1 MKNQNIDKSLWAVSE
16 LEKDFFVLRGKNE
29 SSKILTNKHNTNIDH
44 IQFHFCL
51 KGQLDFMYNNSTYSF
66 NVNEE
71 NAILLFNPDKN
82 LPIEVNIFPGS
93 WLVSILV
100 PIKKFHSFF
109 SESAD
114 HISFL
119 NQTTSLIL

>member
-51 KGQLDFMYNNSTYSF
+51 K
-66 NVNEE
+66 
-71 NAILLFNPDKN
+71 
-82 LPIEVNIFPGS
+82 
-93 WLVSILV
+93 
-100 PIKKFHSFF
+100 
-109 SESAD
+109 
-114 HISFL
+114 
-119 NQTTSLIL
+119 